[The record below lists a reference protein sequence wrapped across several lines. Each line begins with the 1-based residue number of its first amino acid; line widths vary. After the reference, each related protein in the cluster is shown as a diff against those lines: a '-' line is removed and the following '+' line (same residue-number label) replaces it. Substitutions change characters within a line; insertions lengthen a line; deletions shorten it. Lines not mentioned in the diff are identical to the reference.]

1 MAKQKYPEP
10 TVGALVLDSSGN
22 MLLCRS
28 PKFRGKFVVPGGHV
42 EVGETFEQ
50 ALKRELKEETGL
62 DIKVEKMLGF
72 YEAIYPAEFHEKR
85 HFIFFDFLCRL
96 VGGRLKLDGRELTEA
111 VWIEPKKALKELDI
125 EFYTRK
131 SIEACLKGGVKNVR
145 VV

>member
-1 MAKQKYPEP
+1 MPERKCPEP
-10 TVGALVLDSSGN
+10 TVGALVLDGAGKI
-22 MLLCRS
+22 LLCRS
-28 PKFRGKFVVPGGHV
+28 PKFGGRFIVPGGHV
-42 EVGETFEQ
+42 EIGETFEE

-72 YEAIYPAEFHEKR
+72 YEAIYPPDFYEKR

-125 EFYTRK
+125 ELYTRK
-131 SIEACLKGGVKNVR
+131 TIEEYLKGGMKNV
-145 VV
+145 